1 MLTFIVTISLGA
13 CLCLLAFLPTPARAA
28 IYENISELPGRRF
41 DFVVVGGGTAGN
53 VVANRLTEDPRFSV
67 LVLEAGPSNV
77 GVLDSEVPGFYGNL
91 FSPGPYNWNYTTVP
105 QEGLNGKSMG
115 YIRGFMLGGTSSLN
129 AMFYTRGPA
138 DDFDK
143 FAKVTG
149 DQGWSW
155 NNVQPFIRK
164 NERWTEPTDHHK
176 TRTQFNP
183 RFHSF
188 TGINAVSLS
197 GFRHS
202 YNDRVIQTTK
212 ELPGEFPFTLDYN
225 SGNPLGVGWLQATI
239 KSGVRSSSATS
250 YLAPKYVKRKNL
262 HVLVN
267 ARVTRVREGKHSK
280 VFDTVEFMSQSD
292 GPVVSVTASKEIILS
307 AGVFGTPQLL
317 MLSGIGDTNE
327 LHALGIRTTHHIPS
341 VGKNMSDHPG
351 LFSSWSVNAT
361 KSTDEDLLRNATL
374 FAKAFKQWNRTHS
387 GILGDPTV
395 THLGWFRLPND
406 SSIFSEVSDPASG
419 STAPHVEMMFMNG
432 MRPPLP
438 MGNFL
443 SIGLAVVTPTSRG
456 WLRLNST
463 NPFNQPL
470 INPGFFTSD
479 FDVFAMRSVV
489 KMAKRFVGAAA
500 WSGWVTGPAG
510 DLAQANSDEEID
522 EYVRRNSGSTCH
534 AVGTAAMS
542 AVDAPFGVVNPDL
555 RVKGV
560 RGLRVVDAS
569 VFPFI
574 PAAHPQV
581 PIYIVAERASDLIKD
596 IWA

>member
-1 MLTFIVTISLGA
+1 
-13 CLCLLAFLPTPARAA
+13 
-28 IYENISELPGRRF
+28 
-41 DFVVVGGGTAGN
+41 
-53 VVANRLTEDPRFSV
+53 
-67 LVLEAGPSNV
+67 
-77 GVLDSEVPGFYGNL
+77 
-91 FSPGPYNWNYTTVP
+91 
-105 QEGLNGKSMG
+105 
-115 YIRGFMLGGTSSLN
+115 
-129 AMFYTRGPA
+129 MFYTRGPA
-138 DDFDK
+138 DDFDR

-155 NNVQPFIRK
+155 NNVQSFIRK
-164 NERWTEPTDHHK
+164 NERWTAPTDHHN
-176 TRTQFNP
+176 TQTQFDP

-197 GFRHS
+197 GFPHS

-212 ELPGEFPFTLDYN
+212 ELPGEFPFNLDYN

-250 YLAPKYVKRKNL
+250 YLAPKFVKRKNL

-267 ARVTRVREGKHSK
+267 ARVARVREGKHSN
-280 VFDTVEFMSQSD
+280 VFDTVEFMSQSGD
-292 GPVVSVTASKEIILS
+292 GPVVSVTASKEIVLS

-317 MLSGIGDTNE
+317 MLSGIGDTGE
-327 LHALGIRTTHHIPS
+327 LHALGIQTTHHLPS

-351 LFSSWSVNAT
+351 LFNSWSVNAT
-361 KSTDEDLLRNATL
+361 MPTDEDFFRNATL
-374 FAKAFKQWNRTHS
+374 FEEAYRQWNRTHS
-387 GILGDPTV
+387 GILGDPAA
-395 THLGWFRLPND
+395 THLGWFRLPNN
-406 SSIFSEVSDPASG
+406 SSIFSKVGDPASG
-419 STAPHVEMMFMNG
+419 LTAPHVEMIFTNG
-432 MRPPLP
+432 FHPPLP
-438 MGNFL
+438 SGNFL
-443 SIGLAVVTPTSRG
+443 SIGTAVVTPTSRG

-463 NPFNQPL
+463 NPFDPPL
-470 INPGFFTSD
+470 INPGFLTSE

-489 KMAKRFVGAAA
+489 KMTKRFVGAAA

-542 AVDAPFGVVNPDL
+542 AIDAPFGVVNPDL

-560 RGLRVVDAS
+560 KGLRVVDAS